1 MKLISLNI
9 WGGKLWNDLV
19 ILLEYHA
26 ADTDIFCFQE
36 VTSCKEHR
44 EIAELGMA
52 ADSLLGRAYHT
63 NTMRLLPMV
72 LRKTVVRG
80 KRLLS
85 YHQELYKP
93 LFSIRSVPFIIYT
106 VFGLQKI
113 KATYLAELSSQI
125 KSTKSWR
132 AIPCHKYFAAT

>member
-52 ADSLLGRAYHT
+52 GNPHVSD
-63 NTMRLLPMV
+63 
-72 LRKTVVRG
+72 
-80 KRLLS
+80 
-85 YHQELYKP
+85 LY
-93 LFSIRSVPFIIYT
+93 
-106 VFGLQKI
+106 
-113 KATYLAELSSQI
+113 E
-125 KSTKSWR
+125 
-132 AIPCHKYFAAT
+132 